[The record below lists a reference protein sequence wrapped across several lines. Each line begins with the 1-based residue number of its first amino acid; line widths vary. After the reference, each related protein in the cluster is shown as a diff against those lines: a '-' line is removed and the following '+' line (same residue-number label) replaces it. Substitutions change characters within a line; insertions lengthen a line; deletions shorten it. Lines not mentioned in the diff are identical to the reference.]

1 MFLTVV
7 DKPHRLPSMAHESNA
22 VEHCGGCAERGLGL
36 PNATLKVTHRLD
48 SSTSGVLVL
57 GKTESAVKEFNESV
71 AKKPGSKVSF
81 LFYLYVWAIRV
92 TSCFFDYQ
100 EIVKGYVMLVSSDTS
115 VPLGSLTHWMYP
127 GPFGP
132 GAFHGHTLRRSR
144 ARLLRSG
151 DGCDELK
158 GGSVRRWKRCELR
171 VLACERASQSQVDTW
186 HQLFEAELRRARKPF
201 PGHGET
207 DEHVWVVR
215 VELVTGRTHQVRAQL
230 AAMGA
235 PLLGDSL
242 YRPMSR
248 YLHDR
253 DDARSAEEAWGRI
266 EEGTVP
272 DWPVALHA
280 ETLRWG
286 DCVFSAPPPWD
297 HT

>member
-1 MFLTVV
+1 
-7 DKPHRLPSMAHESNA
+7 
-22 VEHCGGCAERGLGL
+22 
-36 PNATLKVTHRLD
+36 
-48 SSTSGVLVL
+48 
-57 GKTESAVKEFNESV
+57 
-71 AKKPGSKVSF
+71 
-81 LFYLYVWAIRV
+81 
-92 TSCFFDYQ
+92 
-100 EIVKGYVMLVSSDTS
+100 MLVSSDTS

-171 VLACERASQSQVDTW
+171 VLACQRASQSQVDTW
-186 HQLFEAELRRARKPF
+186 RQLFEAELARARKPF
-201 PGHGET
+201 PGQCET
-207 DEHVWVVR
+207 DENVWVVR

>member
-1 MFLTVV
+1 
-7 DKPHRLPSMAHESNA
+7 
-22 VEHCGGCAERGLGL
+22 
-36 PNATLKVTHRLD
+36 
-48 SSTSGVLVL
+48 
-57 GKTESAVKEFNESV
+57 
-71 AKKPGSKVSF
+71 
-81 LFYLYVWAIRV
+81 
-92 TSCFFDYQ
+92 
-100 EIVKGYVMLVSSDTS
+100 MLVSSDTS

-151 DGCDELK
+151 DGRDELK
-158 GGSVRRWKRCELR
+158 GGSRKQWKRCELR
-171 VLACERASQSQVDTW
+171 VLACQRASQSQVDTW
-186 HQLFEAELRRARKPF
+186 RELFEAELRRARKPF
-201 PGHGET
+201 PGQRET
-207 DEHVWVVR
+207 DENVWVVR